1 MEWLDNGPKQ
11 SLRNDIIEVGGKK
24 CNISLAMFLTSKWN
38 VSDIME
44 SKVCGHMAL
53 LCKVKDNTLIGR
65 NSGKFLSLSKKDS
78 VLWSRPGVYIS
89 NQANNKHVTKSK
101 PARSHYV
108 GEGKNLAGR
117 LANRT
122 NRKIIFEENAEI
134 TVIFK
139 SKGIVNDDFLFVHEV
154 RTTCERFISK
164 LIEDKLKPAKC
175 NNKPSWCIVHERG
188 LNQINEIKGFVH
200 ELINLGHVS

>member
-1 MEWLDNGPKQ
+1 MGWLDDGPNQ
-11 SLRNDIIEVGGKK
+11 SLRNDIIEVGGMK

-38 VSDIME
+38 VSDIIE

-101 PARSHYV
+101 TARSHYV

-139 SKGIVNDDFLFVHEV
+139 SKGIVNDDYLFVHEV
-154 RTTCERFISK
+154 RTTCERFISDS
-164 LIEDKLKPAKC
+164 IEDKLEPAKC
-175 NNKPSWCIVHERG
+175 NNKPSWCMVHKKGRK
-188 LNQINEIKGFVH
+188 QIDQIQKFVEQLIKDK
-200 ELINLGHVS
+200 HVS